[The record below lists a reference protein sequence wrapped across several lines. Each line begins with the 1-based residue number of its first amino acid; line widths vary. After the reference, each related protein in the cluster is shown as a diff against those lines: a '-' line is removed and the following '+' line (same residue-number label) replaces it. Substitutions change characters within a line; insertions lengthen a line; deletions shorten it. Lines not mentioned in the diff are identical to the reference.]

1 MLISSFLVVQVLLCF
16 YCHGFFTSMATN
28 APVKRNNP
36 TRTAIRT
43 TSEQQAW
50 PTIENDTCP
59 ERSFYVTGTITP
71 SCQGNGL
78 GYISTARTQEPFS
91 GLGGTDQRTM
101 LIPSFLVVQEDV
113 EQDEEAQVLAL
124 HQWDQPAL
132 PGTRRRG

>member
-101 LIPSFLVVQEDV
+101 LIPSFLVVQMLETL
-113 EQDEEAQVLAL
+113 EALLL
-124 HQWDQPAL
+124 HFASLSSGGKLESPAAT
-132 PGTRRRG
+132 P